1 MRFTAFPL
9 VAIAT
14 VFGVALAGPISERS
28 SGLSCSK
35 EIYKT
40 ENDLGYGNDI
50 TGYTREALGKHTSQ
64 GGQVQLTRLTD
75 GAEKLNVNIRFC
87 NSTHLG
93 ISGQTEGFSYNQKY
107 GGYVSFGKIFLADDE
122 SKCLQRHATLP
133 SSDPNARTHI
143 TVEDCSNVDDATQA
157 RQFWYFQ
164 TKFGQAQPITKSS
177 DGQINTINLALSDTK
192 PQAVL
197 AANNGQ
203 AYQGLLF

>member
-1 MRFTAFPL
+1 MRFTVFPL

-35 EIYKT
+35 EIYRT
-40 ENDLGYGNDI
+40 ENDLGYGNDV
-50 TGYTREALGKHTSQ
+50 TGNTRQALGKHTSQ

-87 NSTHLG
+87 NSTYLG
-93 ISGQTEGFSYNQKY
+93 ISGVTEGASFRQDE
-107 GGYVSFGKIFLADDE
+107 GYVSYGKIFLADDE
-122 SKCLQRHATLP
+122 SKCLQRHGTLP
-133 SSDPNARTHI
+133 SSNPNARTHI
-143 TVEDCSNVDDATQA
+143 TVEDCSTVDDSTQA

-164 TKFGQAQPITKSS
+164 TKFGQAQPITRTNGK
-177 DGQINTINLALSDTK
+177 INTINLALSGTK

-197 AANNGQ
+197 AAKDGQ
-203 AYQGLLF
+203 NYQGLLF